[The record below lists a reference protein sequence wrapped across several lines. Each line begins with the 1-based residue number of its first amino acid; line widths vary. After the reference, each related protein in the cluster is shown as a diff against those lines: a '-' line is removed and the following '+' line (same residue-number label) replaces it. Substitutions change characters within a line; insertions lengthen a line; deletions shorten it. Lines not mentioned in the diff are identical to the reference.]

1 MLKKS
6 LGKALIRRI
15 EKLRGQNRKR
25 RISEMPW
32 GIHQLSQP
40 QLWIKHRLRKLRKS
54 LSREI
59 ILIKGWLK
67 ILLMLVRLSWKT
79 SPNQKIKCSLKRII
93 AGKVRLIWARYRHS
107 LLQKHQFSTRLQA
120 CTAWAIILSKLSV
133 NPWRNQVVLKRPN
146 RRIKFRKSRTK
157 EDRLLEIQMIELPS
171 LKEEVKGP
179 RLKLVWETLLRLQL
193 KAENLAIV
201 SQEKISIWARF
212 RRRVRLKKAGRI
224 MWINLPIKR
233 VHWT

>member
-6 LGKALIRRI
+6 PGKALIRRI

-79 SPNQKIKCSLKRII
+79 SPNQKTKCSLKRII

>member
-1 MLKKS
+1 
-6 LGKALIRRI
+6 
-15 EKLRGQNRKR
+15 
-25 RISEMPW
+25 MPW

-40 QLWIKHRLRKLRKS
+40 QLWTKHRLRKLRKS

-67 ILLMLVRLSWKT
+67 ILLMLVRLSRKT
-79 SPNQKIKCSLKRII
+79 SPNQKIKCRLKRII

-120 CTAWAIILSKLSV
+120 FTAWAIIRSKLSA

-157 EDRLLEIQMIELPS
+157 EDLLLEIQMIELLS

-179 RLKLVWETLLRLQL
+179 RLKLVWETLLRLQS
-193 KAENLAIV
+193 KVENQAIV